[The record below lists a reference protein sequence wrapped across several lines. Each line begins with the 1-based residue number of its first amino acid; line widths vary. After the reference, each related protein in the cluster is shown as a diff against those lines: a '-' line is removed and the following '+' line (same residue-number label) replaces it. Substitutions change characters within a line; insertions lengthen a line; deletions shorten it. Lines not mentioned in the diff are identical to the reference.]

1 MVGGS
6 VGEVVGV
13 VVDVVVMIG
22 VDIIAFVVWWVVD
35 NVDDWDVVEECSGG
49 QLLQISLILPSFT

>member
-1 MVGGS
+1 M
-6 VGEVVGV
+6 
-13 VVDVVVMIG
+13 VVMIG